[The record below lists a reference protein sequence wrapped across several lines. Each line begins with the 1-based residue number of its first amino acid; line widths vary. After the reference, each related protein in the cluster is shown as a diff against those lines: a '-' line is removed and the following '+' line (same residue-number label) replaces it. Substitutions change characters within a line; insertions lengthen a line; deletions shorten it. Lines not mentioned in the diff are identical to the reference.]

1 VLKYWGAGASDHPL
15 VKTMVKSAAKSET
28 SRVPGVELWRKI
40 LLQIPTLFGRL
51 VLLASLRDPE
61 TGHYYHQDLA
71 QSIGAEEAD
80 RSLCNSHHQ
89 IFQQWLGFSLSEQR
103 SDLDEFLSFGAAPR
117 YALPYRK
124 LVPFTAREVERQ
136 LYLTDLETLLEL
148 LKFEHGGAF
157 SIPEA

>member
-1 VLKYWGAGASDHPL
+1 MGEF
-15 VKTMVKSAAKSET
+15 TTKSQT
-28 SRVPGVELWRKI
+28 SRTPVTEMWRKT
-40 LLQIPTLFGRL
+40 LLQIPTHFGRL
-51 VLLASLRDPE
+51 VFLASLRDPA
-61 TGHYYHQDLA
+61 TGHYYHQGLA
-71 QSIGAEEAD
+71 QSVGTEEAD

-89 IFQQWLGFSLSEQR
+89 VFQQWLGFSLAEQKA
-103 SDLDEFLSFGAAPR
+103 DLDEYLSFGTAPR

-124 LVPFTAREVERQ
+124 LVPPTARDVERQ